1 MVYLLKPAILLFT
14 ALRETKKQQFVVV
27 LAMFP
32 NTYFELV
39 VEKKI
44 LLNGLWITFSFSHNS
59 FMMKILGQT
68 LQVSE
73 SREEKNHHFQ
83 QWNSDNIT
91 WEYT

>member
-44 LLNGLWITFSFSHNS
+44 LLNGL
-59 FMMKILGQT
+59 
-68 LQVSE
+68 
-73 SREEKNHHFQ
+73 
-83 QWNSDNIT
+83 
-91 WEYT
+91 